1 MEMKN
6 ENLKTGA
13 TETIN
18 LSGQTQI
25 ILTHGGSSATPQKYR
40 SQSQELSM
48 NAPRCGITEP
58 TEVGRA
64 WPNQKASK
72 ILTLLRR
79 KLVVTSHND
88 YKFSSHLTII
98 FSMHPACQA
107 WLWDCL
113 NDQMEEMVGCDIYP
127 PCLILGIWNN
137 LSTLFSCYC
146 SK

>member
-25 ILTHGGSSATPQKYR
+25 ILTHGGSSATPQQYR
-40 SQSQELSM
+40 SQSRELSM
-48 NAPRCGITEP
+48 NAARCGITEG
-58 TEVGRA
+58 TEVGRS
-64 WPNQKASK
+64 WPDQKASK

-88 YKFSSHLTII
+88 YKFSSHLAIT
-98 FSMHPACQA
+98 FSMHHLAV
-107 WLWDCL
+107 LD
-113 NDQMEEMVGCDIYP
+113 
-127 PCLILGIWNN
+127 LG
-137 LSTLFSCYC
+137 L
-146 SK
+146 